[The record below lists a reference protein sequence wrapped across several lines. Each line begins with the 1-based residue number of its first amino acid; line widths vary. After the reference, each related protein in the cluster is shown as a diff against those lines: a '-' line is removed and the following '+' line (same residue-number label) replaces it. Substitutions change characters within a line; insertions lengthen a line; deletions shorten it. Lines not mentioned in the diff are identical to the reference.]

1 MFKRNGD
8 KNVCLMCYAFIILTL
23 NWDKK
28 NEEYDLLLPES
39 IVEYVIYHLK
49 RIKRKNM
56 NQNIEWIQ
64 FLWTYVI
71 KHFNVKLRF
80 PLADP
85 TKWYKLFSSFDI
97 LLYIIIESNK
107 LEKILSILGTPH
119 NWAS

>member
-1 MFKRNGD
+1 MLKRNGD

-85 TKWYKLFSSFDI
+85 TKWYQLQF
-97 LLYIIIESNK
+97 
-107 LEKILSILGTPH
+107 
-119 NWAS
+119 

>member
-28 NEEYDLLLPES
+28 YEEYDLLLPES

-71 KHFNVKLRF
+71 KHSNVKLRF